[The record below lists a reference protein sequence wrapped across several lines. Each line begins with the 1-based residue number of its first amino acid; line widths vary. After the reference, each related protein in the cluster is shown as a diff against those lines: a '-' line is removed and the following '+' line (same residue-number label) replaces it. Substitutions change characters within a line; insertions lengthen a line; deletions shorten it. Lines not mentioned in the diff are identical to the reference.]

1 MLQVMHHSSAAG
13 HKNKS
18 NENIITQLEM
28 TLGLLV
34 MTGQ

>member
-18 NENIITQLEM
+18 NEKIISQEILTM
-28 TLGLLV
+28 GLLV